1 MSENSE
7 REFGGA
13 WTEQKLAL
21 VAKYLAAYTTALKK
35 QPFRLLYID
44 GFAGP
49 GRAGEDADSLLF
61 ADISDREPSGFM
73 EGSAIKALG
82 CGPPF
87 DRYVF
92 VEKSR
97 RRIDGLREMIAERGF
112 DERGLWFRQGD
123 CNQMLPAL
131 CEEIDWRN
139 WRAVAFLDPFG
150 LQVEWETIRAI
161 GATKAIDLWTLF
173 PLAAINRM
181 LANRPDRIQS
191 GWPERL
197 TKTFGTDEW
206 QEAFY
211 GRNPATLFPD
221 KPKAEKTAD
230 FRRICDFYVKRL
242 ETAFAAVAKR
252 PHWLYNRHSPQFALC
267 FAVGNP
273 RGQKLALRIARHLLK
288 G

>member
-21 VAKYLAAYTTALKK
+21 VAKYLAAYTTALKR
-35 QPFRLLYID
+35 QPFRLVYID

-49 GRAGEDADSLLF
+49 GRGGQDADNSLFEGLY
-61 ADISDREPSGFM
+61 DREPSEFM
-73 EGSAIKALG
+73 EGSVIKALE
-82 CGPPF
+82 CEPPF

-92 VEKSR
+92 VEKSKL
-97 RRIDGLREMIAERGF
+97 RIDALREMIAERGF
-112 DERGLWFRQGD
+112 DEKELCFRRGD
-123 CNQMLPAL
+123 CNDVLPRL

-150 LQVEWETIRAI
+150 LQVEWETIMAL
-161 GATKAIDLWTLF
+161 GATRAIDLWTLF

-181 LANRPDRIQS
+181 LANRPEKIQP

-197 TKTFGTDEW
+197 TRTFGTDEW

-211 GRNPATLFPD
+211 GREVSTLFPD
-221 KPKAEKTAD
+221 KPKAAKSAD
-230 FRRICDFYVKRL
+230 FRRICDFYVSRL
-242 ETAFAAVAKR
+242 ESAFAAVAKR
-252 PHWLYNRHSPQFALC
+252 PRWLYNRHSPQFALC
-267 FAVGNP
+267 FAVGNQ